1 MASTP
6 VEVQKVLHMMFAF
19 YCKSR
24 GILRDSSYHGKKK
37 FLMYGTSSGVHNSS
51 WKPSQKH
58 LYTVNTNA
66 AVQRYRANLGKKL
79 GGTGFVVRDQDYYP
93 ICCGSS
99 WTINDNEE
107 VLDLDVKAAYRWG
120 KLIID
125 RYKLNDFNIQMD
137 SNYIPAKLSRN
148 KKYKETKVDQT
159 LKMIR
164 SKMLEEKDCN
174 IEFEWISSHIN
185 TVADSFAKLGCD
197 IHFAKENGGDLTR
210 VLPSHEFYDLTDY
223 PKWSEDD
230 EYGFS
235 EFFDESTY
243 VTWDG
248 ETGYPVGFKEVLFN
262 SFRNKI
268 IIPTDTSGDATTITF
283 PEFNIADPIGKQILE
298 NVDVDVNHLHKEKE
312 KNPVQTDI
320 YFLNLN
326 DFIYGVLKLYAQYT
340 KSTDKIN
347 SDIKH
352 SVLNPIVEFHR
363 RWKYFGSV
371 AYQIT
376 ITTQLPE
383 SEDDLHRFEA
393 YKEKLHDLPI
403 VGDQDSRY
411 VTHISTIGE
420 NRENL
425 YALLAT
431 IRVSGDGS
439 GLKALDSWRWVKVK
453 GRRSKA
459 RGSWV
464 RGDGFGSK
472 VEGVGSKLK
481 VDGSG
486 FVARRLWGREGKKTR
501 SVRGKERKD

>member
-1 MASTP
+1 MASKP
-6 VEVQKVLHMMFAF
+6 VEVQNVLHMMFAF

-37 FLMYGTSSGVHNSS
+37 FLIYGTSSGVHNSS
-51 WKPSQKH
+51 WEPSQKH
-58 LYTVNTNA
+58 LYTVNINA

-107 VLDLDVKAAYRWG
+107 VLDLDVKAVYRWG

-125 RYKLNDFNIQMD
+125 R
-137 SNYIPAKLSRN
+137 
-148 KKYKETKVDQT
+148 
-159 LKMIR
+159 
-164 SKMLEEKDCN
+164 SKMLEGKGCN

-197 IHFAKENGGDLTR
+197 IHFAKENGSDLTR

-223 PKWSEDD
+223 PKWTWDD

-248 ETGYPVGFKEVLFN
+248 ETGYPAGFKEVLFN

-268 IIPTDTSGDATTITF
+268 IIPINIPGDATTIEF
-283 PEFNIADPIGKQILE
+283 PEFNITDPIGKQILE
-298 NVDVDVNHLHKEKE
+298 NIDVLASLIINKEISRLIIQFWCKDEDNPKEEVLVDVNHLHKEKE
-312 KNPVQTDI
+312 KNPV
-320 YFLNLN
+320 N
-326 DFIYGVLKLYAQYT
+326 DLYRLLESFQILEKNTAVPFTEGVLKLYAQYT
-340 KSTDKIN
+340 KNTNKIN

-371 AYQIT
+371 SYQIK

-411 VTHISTIGE
+411 VTHIRTIDKSKFHRFDNFNLKYNPCGHSRLRE
-420 NRENL
+420 IFLKQENL
-425 YALLAT
+425 
-431 IRVSGDGS
+431 I
-439 GLKALDSWRWVKVK
+439 K
-453 GRRSKA
+453 GT
-459 RGSWV
+459 
-464 RGDGFGSK
+464 
-472 VEGVGSKLK
+472 
-481 VDGSG
+481 
-486 FVARRLWGREGKKTR
+486 VAEEK
-501 SVRGKERKD
+501 

>member
-37 FLMYGTSSGVHNSS
+37 FLIYGTSSGVHNSS

-58 LYTVNTNA
+58 LYTVNINA

-164 SKMLEEKDCN
+164 SKMLEGKGCN

-223 PKWSEDD
+223 PKWSGDD

-248 ETGYPVGFKEVLFN
+248 ETGYPAGFKEVLFN

-283 PEFNIADPIGKQILE
+283 PEFNIVDPIGKQILE
-298 NVDVDVNHLHKEKE
+298 KIDVLASLISNKEISRLIIQFWCKDEDNPREEVLVDVNHLHKEKE
-312 KNPVQTDI
+312 KNPV
-320 YFLNLN
+320 N
-326 DFIYGVLKLYAQYT
+326 DLYKLLESFQIQKEKTTAMPFTEGVLKLYAQYT
-340 KSTDKIN
+340 KSTNKIN

-411 VTHISTIGE
+411 VTHISTIDHGE
-420 NRENL
+420 LVGEYDTNDSSELEEGCNMNYGTVAEENL
-425 YALLAT
+425 SEL
-431 IRVSGDGS
+431 
-439 GLKALDSWRWVKVK
+439 
-453 GRRSKA
+453 
-459 RGSWV
+459 
-464 RGDGFGSK
+464 
-472 VEGVGSKLK
+472 
-481 VDGSG
+481 
-486 FVARRLWGREGKKTR
+486 
-501 SVRGKERKD
+501 

>member
-298 NVDVDVNHLHKEKE
+298 NVDVLASLITNKEISRLIIQFWCKDEDNPREEVLVDVNHLHKEKE
-312 KNPVQTDI
+312 KNPV
-320 YFLNLN
+320 N
-326 DFIYGVLKLYAQYT
+326 DL
-340 KSTDKIN
+340 
-347 SDIKH
+347 
-352 SVLNPIVEFHR
+352 
-363 RWKYFGSV
+363 
-371 AYQIT
+371 
-376 ITTQLPE
+376 
-383 SEDDLHRFEA
+383 
-393 YKEKLHDLPI
+393 
-403 VGDQDSRY
+403 
-411 VTHISTIGE
+411 
-420 NRENL
+420 
-425 YALLAT
+425 
-431 IRVSGDGS
+431 
-439 GLKALDSWRWVKVK
+439 
-453 GRRSKA
+453 
-459 RGSWV
+459 
-464 RGDGFGSK
+464 
-472 VEGVGSKLK
+472 
-481 VDGSG
+481 
-486 FVARRLWGREGKKTR
+486 
-501 SVRGKERKD
+501 

>member
-1 MASTP
+1 M
-6 VEVQKVLHMMFAF
+6 VGVLSYVYLFKF
-19 YCKSR
+19 YLRIYIYLSCLLFL
-24 GILRDSSYHGKKK
+24 IL
-37 FLMYGTSSGVHNSS
+37 GTSSGVHNSS

-58 LYTVNTNA
+58 LYTVNLNA

-164 SKMLEEKDCN
+164 SKMLEGKGCN

-223 PKWSEDD
+223 PKWTWDD

-248 ETGYPVGFKEVLFN
+248 KTGYPAGFKEVLFN

-268 IIPTDTSGDATTITF
+268 IIPTETSGDATTITF

-298 NVDVDVNHLHKEKE
+298 NIDGKFCEL
-312 KNPVQTDI
+312 
-320 YFLNLN
+320 FLRFFFRI
-326 DFIYGVLKLYAQYT
+326 FIYK
-340 KSTDKIN
+340 K
-347 SDIKH
+347 
-352 SVLNPIVEFHR
+352 
-363 RWKYFGSV
+363 W
-371 AYQIT
+371 
-376 ITTQLPE
+376 
-383 SEDDLHRFEA
+383 LHN
-393 YKEKLHDLPI
+393 
-403 VGDQDSRY
+403 V
-411 VTHISTIGE
+411 
-420 NRENL
+420 
-425 YALLAT
+425 
-431 IRVSGDGS
+431 
-439 GLKALDSWRWVKVK
+439 
-453 GRRSKA
+453 
-459 RGSWV
+459 
-464 RGDGFGSK
+464 
-472 VEGVGSKLK
+472 
-481 VDGSG
+481 
-486 FVARRLWGREGKKTR
+486 
-501 SVRGKERKD
+501 